1 MATFASRKPLDTFR
15 GAQPLGVEAEFAR
28 QRLIEHDEAG
38 IGKVSAVDGNGHIR
52 QGIGERVGEL
62 RSGHGSTLNWFA
74 MENGHITLVG
84 GGPGAWDLLTVR
96 GLRALQA
103 ADVILADHLGPA
115 DQLAEFVDLA
125 GKEVIDV
132 AKLPYARQVTQERI
146 NELLVT
152 HAREGKHVVRLKGG
166 DPYIFG
172 RGFEELQ
179 ACAAAGLECSVVP
192 GVTSAVSVPAAAGIP
207 VTQRGVTHGFSVVT
221 GHLSPEHPGS
231 LVDWAALARLGG
243 TIVVIMGVRN
253 VRAITQALID
263 GGLRPE
269 TPAAVIQDGETT
281 AQRVYFADAATLA
294 DVMEREGITSPAVYV
309 IGEVA
314 GLAHAG

>member
-1 MATFASRKPLDTFR
+1 
-15 GAQPLGVEAEFAR
+15 
-28 QRLIEHDEAG
+28 
-38 IGKVSAVDGNGHIR
+38 
-52 QGIGERVGEL
+52 
-62 RSGHGSTLNWFA
+62 

-146 NELLVT
+146 NELLVAY
-152 HAREGKHVVRLKGG
+152 AREGKHVVRLKGG
-166 DPYIFG
+166 DPYVFG

-179 ACAAAGLECSVVP
+179 ACAAVGLECSVVP

-221 GHLSPEHPGS
+221 GHLAPGHPSS

-243 TIVVIMGVRN
+243 TIVVVMGVRN

-314 GLAHAG
+314 GLAHAR

>member
-1 MATFASRKPLDTFR
+1 
-15 GAQPLGVEAEFAR
+15 
-28 QRLIEHDEAG
+28 
-38 IGKVSAVDGNGHIR
+38 
-52 QGIGERVGEL
+52 
-62 RSGHGSTLNWFA
+62 

-221 GHLSPEHPGS
+221 GHLPPGHSGS
-231 LVDWAALARLGG
+231 LVDWEALARLGG
-243 TIVVIMGVRN
+243 TIVVVMGVRN

-269 TPAAVIQDGETT
+269 TPAAVIQDGETA
-281 AQRVYFADAATLA
+281 AQRVYFADASTLA